1 MNTNVVSLKSAALY
15 CRLSRDDGLL
25 GDSSSIQSQRK
36 LLIDYAEQ
44 NNWNIFDI
52 YTDDGYSGTN
62 FNRPDFQRMC
72 KDIEAGRIDIVVT
85 KDLSRLGRNY
95 INTG

>member
-52 YTDDGYSGTN
+52 YTDDGY
-62 FNRPDFQRMC
+62 
-72 KDIEAGRIDIVVT
+72 
-85 KDLSRLGRNY
+85 
-95 INTG
+95 

>member
-15 CRLSRDDGLL
+15 CRLSSDDGLL

-52 YTDDGYSGTN
+52 YTVDG
-62 FNRPDFQRMC
+62 
-72 KDIEAGRIDIVVT
+72 
-85 KDLSRLGRNY
+85 
-95 INTG
+95 